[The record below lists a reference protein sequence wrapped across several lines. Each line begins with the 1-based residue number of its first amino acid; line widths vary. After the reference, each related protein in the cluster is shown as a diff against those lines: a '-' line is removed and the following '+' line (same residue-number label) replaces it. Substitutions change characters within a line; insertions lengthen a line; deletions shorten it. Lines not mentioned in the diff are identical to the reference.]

1 MSDVNSVSGA
11 APEDRR
17 RWLILGVIAIAQL
30 MVILDLTVMNIA
42 LPSAQHALHFTT
54 ADRQWVVT
62 AYSLTFGSLLLLGG
76 RLADLLGRK
85 VTFLIGLAG
94 FAGVSAIGGASVN
107 FTMLVTARACQG
119 VFAAIL
125 VPSALS
131 LLTTTFTEPKDRGK
145 AFGIYGAIAAGGSAV
160 GLLLGGA
167 LTEYLSWR
175 WTLYINLVFAGV
187 AFVGGALLLQRH
199 PSRVKPKL
207 DIPGVV
213 MVSSGLFCL
222 VYGFS
227 NAATH
232 DWSTPSTYGFLVAG
246 VALLIVFAFWQG
258 RAPNPLLPPRVVLD
272 RNRGGAYL
280 SMLIAASGMFGTFLF
295 LTYYLQQTL
304 GYSPV
309 VTGFAFLPIAGGIAV
324 AANLS
329 TIVLMPRVGPKP
341 LVATG
346 MLVAAGAAVWLAQLG
361 PHTAYVTGVLG
372 PLIMTGAGL
381 GMVIAPSINTGTFG
395 VAPQDAG
402 VASATVTV
410 GQQLGASIG
419 TSLLNTIFASAV
431 DGVRRRARR
440 VGPAHRTPG
449 ADRVGPRARLRHRV
463 LVDSRHPGLRLD
475 RGRDPVPPRA
485 AGQSIRAGRSTRRGR
500 GNGGR
505 GRSGH
510 LGLNPLNPVT
520 RGWTPPESGR
530 AGPLFR
536 AAQRPGRG
544 HVGRREV
551 LPEREGVRR
560 RAELP
565 QVQDPG
571 LGLLRGRGVP
581 ARYPPQ
587 SGVGLGH
594 LLEPAAAAPEHLPV
608 RPGIHEPGQRLDRLP
623 HRHVDQDSGAPG
635 RVPLERADR
644 RGVAVLGL
652 QPPDEAG
659 RRVRRRVHRVEVRH
673 EVREQRAIQGGPQ
686 PRDVHLG
693 EYVIHAVMLPA
704 AAGHGN
710 AAHPRLQA
718 EEPIRPPGLTWP
730 VVHS

>member
-1 MSDVNSVSGA
+1 MTDVNTVSR
-11 APEDRR
+11 APDR

-42 LPSAQHALHFTT
+42 LPSAQRALHFSTV
-54 ADRQWVVT
+54 DRQWVVT
-62 AYSLTFGSLLLLGG
+62 AYSLAFGSLLLLGG

-119 VFAAIL
+119 VFAALL

-232 DWSTPSTYGFLVAG
+232 DWTTPSTYGFLIAG

-280 SMLIAASGMFGTFLF
+280 SMFIAASGMFGTFLF

-309 VTGFAFLPIAGGIAV
+309 VTGFAFLPIAGGIATS
-324 AANLS
+324 ANIS

-341 LVATG
+341 VVATG
-346 MLVAAGAAVWLAQLG
+346 MLVAAGAAVWFAQLG
-361 PHTAYVTGVLG
+361 AHTGYVGGVLG
-372 PLIMTGAGL
+372 PLIMTGVGL
-381 GMVIAPSINTGTFG
+381 GMVIAPSINTGTYG

-402 VASATVTV
+402 VASASVTV

-431 DGVRRRARR
+431 TSYIAAHVASARLIGSQALAGLALAHGYDTAFWWTAGILAGGSIVAAILFR
-440 VGPAHRTPG
+440 PGPLLSRNTPPAGQVGNQAGDWKPEVEAGPAIS
-449 ADRVGPRARLRHRV
+449 A
-463 LVDSRHPGLRLD
+463 
-475 RGRDPVPPRA
+475 
-485 AGQSIRAGRSTRRGR
+485 
-500 GNGGR
+500 
-505 GRSGH
+505 
-510 LGLNPLNPVT
+510 
-520 RGWTPPESGR
+520 
-530 AGPLFR
+530 
-536 AAQRPGRG
+536 
-544 HVGRREV
+544 
-551 LPEREGVRR
+551 
-560 RAELP
+560 
-565 QVQDPG
+565 
-571 LGLLRGRGVP
+571 
-581 ARYPPQ
+581 
-587 SGVGLGH
+587 
-594 LLEPAAAAPEHLPV
+594 
-608 RPGIHEPGQRLDRLP
+608 
-623 HRHVDQDSGAPG
+623 
-635 RVPLERADR
+635 
-644 RGVAVLGL
+644 
-652 QPPDEAG
+652 
-659 RRVRRRVHRVEVRH
+659 
-673 EVREQRAIQGGPQ
+673 
-686 PRDVHLG
+686 
-693 EYVIHAVMLPA
+693 
-704 AAGHGN
+704 
-710 AAHPRLQA
+710 
-718 EEPIRPPGLTWP
+718 
-730 VVHS
+730 